1 MRTRN
6 LITLVLC
13 AVFVLVA
20 AVAGLVAG
28 STGVSAPDVW
38 AVLTGGEPSV
48 ASASAIV
55 QHVRVPR
62 VEAALLAGAALAVS
76 GTVIQTVL
84 NNPLASPNIVGVN
97 SGAGLVVL
105 VCAALLP
112 GVAFALPLA
121 AFGGALITAL
131 IIFAVAARGHGS
143 RLTLV
148 LVGIAVSTIFG
159 AGMNTVLIVAPD
171 AYVGASTFLVGGLA
185 GVRSTDLVWPA
196 AFIAA
201 GLVAALLGTKALNVC
216 LMGDDV
222 ALSVG
227 MNVGRV
233 RLVMLGVAALLA
245 GAAVSFAGLLG
256 FVGLIVPH
264 VMRLIVGNDLR
275 VLVPASALAGAGF
288 VCLCDVCARTLFAPY
303 ELPVGILMAFV
314 GGPFFIWLVVRAKGG
329 LE

>member
-62 VEAALLAGAALAVS
+62 VEAALLAGVALAVS
-76 GTVIQTVL
+76 GTMIQTVL

-97 SGAGLVVL
+97 SGAGLAVL

>member
-6 LITLVLC
+6 LVTLVLC

-97 SGAGLVVL
+97 SGAGLAVL

-171 AYVGASTFLVGGLA
+171 AYVGASTFLVGGLTWCGRRPLSRQGWWRPCWA
-185 GVRSTDLVWPA
+185 PRRSTCASWATTWP
-196 AFIAA
+196 
-201 GLVAALLGTKALNVC
+201 
-216 LMGDDV
+216 
-222 ALSVG
+222 
-227 MNVGRV
+227 
-233 RLVMLGVAALLA
+233 
-245 GAAVSFAGLLG
+245 
-256 FVGLIVPH
+256 
-264 VMRLIVGNDLR
+264 
-275 VLVPASALAGAGF
+275 
-288 VCLCDVCARTLFAPY
+288 
-303 ELPVGILMAFV
+303 
-314 GGPFFIWLVVRAKGG
+314 
-329 LE
+329 

>member
-6 LITLVLC
+6 LIALVVC
-13 AVFVLVA
+13 VAFVLVA
-20 AVAGLVAG
+20 AVVGLVAG
-28 STGVSAPDVW
+28 STGVSAADVW
-38 AVLTGGEPSV
+38 AVLTGGEPS
-48 ASASAIV
+48 AATASAIV

-84 NNPLASPNIVGVN
+84 NNPLASPNIIGVN
-97 SGAGLVVL
+97 SGAGLAVL

-121 AFGGALITAL
+121 AFAGALVTAL

-159 AGMNTVLIVAPD
+159 AGMNTILIVAPD

-185 GVRSTDLVWPA
+185 GVRSADLVWPA
-196 AFIAA
+196 VCIAV
-201 GLVAALLGTKALNVC
+201 GLLAALLGTKALNVC

-227 MNVGRV
+227 MNVSRV
-233 RLVMLGVAALLA
+233 RLLMLGVAALLA

-264 VMRLIVGNDLR
+264 VMRLVVGNDLR
-275 VLVPASALAGAGF
+275 ILVPTSALAGSGF

>member
-1 MRTRN
+1 MRTRD
-6 LITLVLC
+6 LIVLAVC
-13 AVFVLVA
+13 AAFALMA
-20 AVAGLVAG
+20 AVAGLVVG
-28 STGVSAPDVW
+28 STGVSAADVW
-38 AVLTGGEPSV
+38 AVLTGGQP
-48 ASASAIV
+48 AAPTASAIV

-62 VEAALLAGAALAVS
+62 VGAALLAGAALAVS

-84 NNPLASPNIVGVN
+84 NNPLASPNIIGVN
-97 SGAGLVVL
+97 SGAGLAVL
-105 VCAALLP
+105 ICAALLP

-121 AFGGALITAL
+121 AFAGALVTAL
-131 IIFAVAARGHGS
+131 IIFAVAARGRSS

-148 LVGIAVSTIFG
+148 LVGVAVSTVFG
-159 AGMNTVLIVAPD
+159 AGMNTILIVAPD
-171 AYVGASTFLVGGLA
+171 AYVGASTFLVGGLS
-185 GVRSTDLVWPA
+185 GVRSADLLWPA
-196 AFIAA
+196 VFIAV
-201 GLVAALLGTKALNVC
+201 GLLAALLGTRALNVC
-216 LMGDDV
+216 LMGDEV

-288 VCLCDVCARTLFAPY
+288 VCLCDMCARTLFAPY

-314 GGPFFIWLVVRAKGG
+314 GGPFFIWLVVRSKGG